1 MNITVTLST
10 DNETLDSYST
20 TVELP
25 TLFSTVIDNIAS
37 ANPLSIAIMKEAL
50 IVELSDLL
58 ININEG
64 SVPVISET
72 IEGFINQ
79 L

>member
-1 MNITVTLST
+1 MNITITLST
-10 DNETLDSYST
+10 DNATIDNYST

-25 TLFSTVIDNIAS
+25 DLVTTVIDNMAD

-58 ININEG
+58 INVNEE
-64 SVPVISET
+64 SIPVISET

-79 L
+79 I